1 MRYRSRACQSIG
13 CLWNT
18 VAKSLVTTHRHRYPT
33 PKMGK
38 KEDPYPLV
46 PWENLM
52 VVAAVGPDVEP
63 QSFPLK
69 GSTKPMFPLLDVVV
83 KKFVLL

>member
-1 MRYRSRACQSIG
+1 MWLHCRYYPEGLNGEPRPVGMRYRSRACQSIG

-18 VAKSLVTTHRHRYPT
+18 VAKSLVTTHRHRHPT

-52 VVAAVGPDVEP
+52 VVAAMG
-63 QSFPLK
+63 
-69 GSTKPMFPLLDVVV
+69 LDVDPLG
-83 KKFVLL
+83 FP